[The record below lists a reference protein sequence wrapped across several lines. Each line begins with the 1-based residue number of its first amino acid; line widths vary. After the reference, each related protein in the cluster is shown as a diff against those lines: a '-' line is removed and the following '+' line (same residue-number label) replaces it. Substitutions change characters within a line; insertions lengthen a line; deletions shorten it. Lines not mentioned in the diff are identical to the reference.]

1 MARNKT
7 AGAIVPVAIAGG
19 VGFLA
24 WRSGALDSLIMR
36 AEAGPSAIVNGGVP
50 KALAL
55 PPVQVST
62 QAEPTGGSGGGVFAP
77 APAAVAMKPTATT
90 PPSSG
95 SWGAAPHAQP
105 APTGSLADRLRA
117 IGRGDLAA
125 AVDRNTRPGGTGK
138 ASVWAA
144 NLNPFAVRRASEG
157 GYAPAAEP
165 DGTFFSQPTASTTN
179 VVVKAGD
186 TLGAIAARYGTTVGK
201 LASINGI
208 ANPNLI
214 RAGVTLRVA

>member
-90 PPSSG
+90 
-95 SWGAAPHAQP
+95 QP

>member
-24 WRSGALDSLIMR
+24 WRSGALDSLLMR

-90 PPSSG
+90 
-95 SWGAAPHAQP
+95 QP
-105 APTGSLADRLRA
+105 APTGAVTLADRLRA
-117 IGRGDLAA
+117 IGRFDLATAVIGNRPQIVGDELVGRSGSTVQLNPNVAA
-125 AVDRNTRPGGTGK
+125 AVRESGTRFGG
-138 ASVWAA
+138 ASFDGA
-144 NLNPFAVRRASEG
+144 NEFT
-157 GYAPAAEP
+157 P
-165 DGTFFSQPTASTTN
+165 DVPVQASTMN
-179 VVVKAGD
+179 HLIQPGD
-186 TLGAIAARYGTTVGK
+186 TLSA
-201 LASINGI
+201 LASRFGTSVGRLVALNNISD
-208 ANPNLI
+208 PNLI
-214 RAGVTLRVA
+214 RAGATLRVA